1 MKLSPEEFRSQV
13 QQFTK
18 ATDLFSP
25 SWIESSAW
33 SKCYLSWDDK
43 NQIFQLTLTAQ
54 VSLSFVNK
62 WNYDEDG
69 NCHSGLER
77 HEMACDDCSLGM
89 LATEINAQV
98 DIFLDTT
105 FFTVCPYVLK
115 VWDSSGRIWSLEQ
128 FQSWLCFSFSTR
140 ESKSVDYNELLFET
154 TKPCGIRHNNSITF
168 GGKASG
174 LESRDFRQYEFG
186 TLLPEIHP
194 ITGLPSWA
202 LHICQLTEIMELVSG
217 EDSKN
222 ESNVHHCA
230 EKGDYVLRNE
240 RDTLFLL
247 RWFCLVGPSFG
258 LRVGAAT
265 YKRLES
271 VLSETEKI

>member
-1 MKLSPEEFRSQV
+1 MKLSPEEFKSQV

-18 ATDLFSP
+18 ATDLISP
-25 SWIESSAW
+25 SWIKSSAW
-33 SKCYLSWDDK
+33 SKCCLSWDDK
-43 NQIFQLTLTAQ
+43 KNSFQLTLTSQ
-54 VSLSFVNK
+54 VSLSFINK

-77 HEMACDDCSLGM
+77 QEMACDDCSLGM

-98 DIFLDTT
+98 DIILDTT
-105 FFTVCPYVLK
+105 FCTVCPYVLK

-128 FQSWLCFSFSTR
+128 FQSWLLFRFSTR
-140 ESKSVDYNELLFET
+140 EPCET
-154 TKPCGIRHNNSITF
+154 RHNSGITF
-168 GGKASG
+168 GDVASG

-186 TLLPEIHP
+186 ALLPEIHP

-202 LHICQLTEIMELVSG
+202 LHVCQLTEIMKLISG
-217 EDSKN
+217 EDSEK
-222 ESNVHHCA
+222 EVNVHHCA
-230 EKGDYVLRNE
+230 EKGDYV

-258 LRVGAAT
+258 LHVGAAT
-265 YKRLES
+265 YKQLES
-271 VLSETEKI
+271 VLSEANKI